1 VANGSS
7 TVTIHMVA
15 SVDGFIAKK
24 DNSIA
29 WMDTADRYDKGVD
42 GEDPAE
48 FVKSIGCYVMGS
60 RTYEHAVALA
70 RDFGWAYG
78 DTPTIVLTRRKLPV
92 LKDSIE
98 LFSDDLTTLVQDRLR
113 RDYKNIWVVGGA
125 AVVKEFLRLRL
136 ADEIR
141 LTLAPILIGGGTP
154 FFDHIEPDQPLHLK
168 DVTAYKNGM
177 VELRYEIQKT

>member
-1 VANGSS
+1 VAKGG

-42 GEDPAE
+42 GENPVE
-48 FVKSIGCYVMGS
+48 FIKTIGCYVMGS

-78 DTPTIVLTRRKLPV
+78 DTPTIVLTRRQLPAF
-92 LKDSIE
+92 KDSIE
-98 LFSDDLTTLVQDRLR
+98 LYSGDLASLVNRLT
-113 RDYKNIWVVGGA
+113 RDYENIWVVGGA
-125 AVVKEFLRLRL
+125 AVVKDFLRLRL

-141 LTLAPILIGGGTP
+141 LTLVPILIGAGTP
-154 FFDHIEPDQPLHLK
+154 FFDRIEPDQPLHLM
-168 DVTAYKNGM
+168 DVTAYKSGM
-177 VELRYEIQKT
+177 VELRYEIKK